1 MFGKKATFEAVA
13 KQLDETERLVSR
25 IYTNTE
31 CKLAEEVLALLKQ
44 PIQIP
49 YLESETEK
57 RGKGRPALGIGE
69 AEAKVI
75 EAQKKK
81 IDEQL

>member
-1 MFGKKATFEAVA
+1 MSEAANKESWFVQIEEQIATLMFGKKATFEAVA

-44 PIQIP
+44 PI
-49 YLESETEK
+49 
-57 RGKGRPALGIGE
+57 
-69 AEAKVI
+69 
-75 EAQKKK
+75 
-81 IDEQL
+81 